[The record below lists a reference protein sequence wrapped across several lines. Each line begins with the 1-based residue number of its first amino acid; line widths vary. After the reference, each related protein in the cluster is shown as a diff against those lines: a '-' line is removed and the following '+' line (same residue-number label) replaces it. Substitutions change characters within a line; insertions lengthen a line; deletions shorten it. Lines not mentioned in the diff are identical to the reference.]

1 MLNRLRFTPARLGAI
16 EQRELIGFDLWRE
29 QHPASQPSA
38 STQLSGGGPR
48 SAGRCAPPRCSRRS
62 RGQFHRRRRRG
73 RANGGHARD
82 EHKSRRWRDG
92 DNKGNKA
99 VTQLYRVT
107 AWCRMRRGSRLQAAS
122 WRAVFSLASVVVQR
136 RRVRRDGGCRR
147 HEASAR
153 LHALWRGSVGDAV
166 ATARGLRGLMQ
177 AP

>member
-16 EQRELIGFDLWRE
+16 EQRELIGFDLSSE
-29 QHPASQPSA
+29 QAPASQPSA

-73 RANGGHARD
+73 RANRDHAWD
-82 EHKSRRWRDG
+82 DHKSRRWRYG
-92 DNKGNKA
+92 DSKSDKA
-99 VTQLYRVT
+99 VTQPYRVT
-107 AWCRMRRGSRLQAAS
+107 AWFRMRRGSRLQAAS
-122 WRAVFSLASVVVQR
+122 GRAALSLACAVVLR
-136 RRVRRDGGCRR
+136 RRGRRYCGERR